1 MGVPSE
7 ESTSPTVLSTPTP
20 TKTPKTRAFYL
31 SFAAISVT
39 TFLAALD
46 LAAVANV
53 LPTISEALHDE
64 SGDYLWVGSAYS
76 LSSTAVIPL
85 TGNFAN
91 AFGRRPVMLSSIGL
105 FAIGSALAGAAQ
117 NMSMLIAA
125 RTIQG
130 VLAFFEVRHWQ
141 VLTHKGVGGGGIL
154 TLSEILVAD
163 LVPLSERGIYAG
175 LVALVWAL
183 ASGGA
188 LASTGTKTW
197 RWLFYLNLPIC
208 GLSALIVIFYLSV
221 RTPEGTIRSKLAKI
235 DWVGN
240 AIIVSG
246 ATLAILGLTW
256 GGSRYPW
263 SSAKVLAPLVIGFVL
278 VAAFFVFEA
287 TVPADPTI
295 PRDVV
300 SNRTSLVA
308 ILETAAHGVATIT
321 LIYYFVAFFQ
331 AVKGAT
337 PLRAA
342 VDFLPASFLT
352 TPSAFAGGIIITV
365 TKKYRV
371 VNWVG
376 WIVIIVAFALLS
388 TVTSAG
394 VTQAT
399 LYGYQVL
406 AAVGI
411 GILFGGPMFPLLAP
425 LPPNRAAAALSLFT
439 FTRSF
444 SNTWGIA
451 IGGTIL
457 QNELTKRLPAE
468 FLAMFPAGSDIAYSS
483 IPTIRTLP
491 EPLRGQVQDA
501 FAASLAIIWRVMAGI
516 CGAGLVVSL
525 FMKELP
531 LATAVDESYALQEKE
546 EKEKPASAAE
556 TNTAV

>member
-7 ESTSPTVLSTPTP
+7 ESTSPTVLSTPAP
-20 TKTPKTRAFYL
+20 PAKTPKTRAFYL

-130 VLAFFEVRHWQ
+130 V
-141 VLTHKGVGGGGIL
+141 GGGGIL

-183 ASGGA
+183 ASLVGPAIGGA

-235 DWVGN
+235 DWIGN

-263 SSAKVLAPLVIGFVL
+263 TSVKVLAPLVIGFVL

-308 ILETAAHGVATIT
+308 ILETAAHGVVTIT
-321 LIYYFVAFFQ
+321 FFQ

-352 TPSAFAGGIIITV
+352 TPSAFAGGIVITV

-516 CGAGLVVSL
+516 CGAGLIVSL

-546 EKEKPASAAE
+546 EKEKPASAAD